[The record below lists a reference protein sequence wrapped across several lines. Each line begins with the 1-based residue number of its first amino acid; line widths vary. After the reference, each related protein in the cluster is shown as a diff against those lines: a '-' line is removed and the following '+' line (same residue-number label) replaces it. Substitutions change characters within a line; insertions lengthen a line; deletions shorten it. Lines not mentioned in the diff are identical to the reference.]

1 MKTSVIAFGCLIILL
16 ACSKPQEDTTA
27 TTTPVTPAEPP
38 QVEIGDARYA
48 EIGKQGLANLSSGN
62 IDEWM
67 NGFADN
73 ARYLWNAGD
82 SLVGKE
88 AIAAYWKDRRANV
101 IETITFAN
109 DIWTP
114 LKINRPQKGPDQA
127 GMWLLGWYQV
137 NTTYKNGATMGQWVH
152 TDMHFDA
159 NDKIDVVIQY
169 VDRAAINAALAK
181 KK

>member
-1 MKTSVIAFGCLIILL
+1 MKTSVIAFGCLFILL

-27 TTTPVTPAEPP
+27 TTTPAPPPEPP

-48 EIGKQGLANLSSGN
+48 EIGKQGLANLSNGN
-62 IDEWM
+62 IDQWM
-67 NGFADN
+67 TAFADN

-88 AIAAYWKDRRANV
+88 AIAAYWKDRRTNV
-101 IETITFAN
+101 IETISFTN

-137 NTTYKNGATMGQWVH
+137 NTTYKNGATMGQWIH
-152 TDMHFDA
+152 TDMHFDT
-159 NDKIDVVIQY
+159 NDKIDLVIQY